1 MQHYCIVLESTYLRM
16 VLTQFFSEHHSC
28 YSDAVVCVPLN
39 KRSTYSL
46 LCAFH
51 LKMLPLMASF
61 LSAKGNLAF
70 AKDCNGKVKESR
82 SGRGIV
88 VDRNKSVFQKPYL
101 EYQNKERHFAAVT
114 NGW

>member
-1 MQHYCIVLESTYLRM
+1 M
-16 VLTQFFSEHHSC
+16 VLNFSVNTIH
-28 YSDAVVCVPLN
+28 ATIVMLCVPLN

-88 VDRNKSVFQKPYL
+88 VDRNKSVFQSPYL
-101 EYQNKERHFAAVT
+101 EYQNKERQFAAVT
-114 NGW
+114 NGWCTCLEFGLLV